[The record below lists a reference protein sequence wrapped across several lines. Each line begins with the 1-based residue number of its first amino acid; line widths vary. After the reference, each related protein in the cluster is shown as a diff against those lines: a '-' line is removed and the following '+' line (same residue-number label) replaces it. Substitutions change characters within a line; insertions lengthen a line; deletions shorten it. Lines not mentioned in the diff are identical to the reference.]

1 MTFKRSFSLPEI
13 PHGWKWDGE
22 SETFYD
28 SIYEPMEG
36 VGSPDSYDYLWIMI
50 VEIRDESL
58 RIPIMQY
65 LRTIQPNMGLMDS
78 KYLVN
83 KVLAGE
89 PICIAENVSISQAY
103 KIWNDL
109 ALLGVQIAIA
119 GGFGR

>member
-13 PHGWKWDGE
+13 PRGWKWDGQP
-22 SETFYD
+22 ETFHD

-36 VGSPDSYDYLWIMI
+36 VGSPESYDYLWLML
-50 VEIRDESL
+50 VEIRDESF

-78 KYLVN
+78 KYCVDQ
-83 KVLAGE
+83 VLKGN
-89 PICIAENVSISQAY
+89 PICIAENVSISRAH

-109 ALLGVQIAIA
+109 SLLGVQVAIA